1 MRPNA
6 PPPPAPSI
14 PVRVVEEHQAAH
26 DESYEA
32 PVYYFFAVPRV
43 GDDFYE
49 VRRGGQVRYVVKEV
63 AHVLE
68 LDPQTGPA
76 QVEHQIVIG
85 EPAAPHPPRAPRLI
99 RPSRN

>member
-1 MRPNA
+1 MRPNT

-14 PVRVVEEHQAAH
+14 PVRVV
-26 DESYEA
+26 DEDQGRDDPTYEA
-32 PVYYFFAVPRV
+32 PVFFFFAVPRV

-49 VRRGGQVRYVVKEV
+49 VRRGGQIRYVVKEV

-68 LDPQTGPA
+68 VDPAAGLPQI
-76 QVEHQIVIG
+76 EHQVVIG
-85 EPAAPHPPRAPRLI
+85 SPSTPTRTI